1 MNTTSKPL
9 ISILAIVIVCCLGI
23 GYLIGSNSTLGVV
36 VGAGLLVGIPVVVIY
51 AIYPFYGLLVTFI
64 FSFFLLGILR
74 FVDIPL
80 GILMDAIIIYLFVIM
95 LYGLISTKQSLP
107 IQNPLSIL
115 FIVWIV
121 YNILQIANP
130 AAEATVSWVFSIRS
144 IAFTMLIYFVS
155 IRYFASYQNI
165 RTYMFVLLILASLL
179 ALYGIVQE
187 FNGLSGWEEAWV
199 KKDKMRY
206 NLFFTNWKYR
216 KFSFFA
222 DPMTF
227 GVTCAYSGVFALILG
242 FGKNI
247 KTWKRIILFVAAGIM
262 FFSMVFSGTR
272 TAYVMPVAGLVFYV
286 ILNNNLRVI
295 ILSSILFGAGAGII
309 LSPIKSLGPL
319 DANNLERIRSAFM
332 PTQDASFNV
341 RLKNQAM
348 IQPYIQ
354 THPLGGGLG
363 STGMTA
369 GKFTPWTMLSQFQ
382 VDSGFVKIGVE
393 QGTIGL
399 LIYCLLWFFA
409 FKTGIDAYFNS
420 TDEKLKTIIA
430 AILCMFFAVIV
441 ANYAQEVVT
450 MYPTSIVVYCSM
462 GALTS
467 FNWKIKNNLLPKN

>member
-1 MNTTSKPL
+1 MNAHLKIKYALVVLVAVLCSV
-9 ISILAIVIVCCLGI
+9 ISFLMGNNPALGI
-23 GYLIGSNSTLGVV
+23 VLGGGILIGTPILIVFSV
-36 VGAGLLVGIPVVVIY
+36 
-51 AIYPFYGLLVTFI
+51 YPFYGLILTFI
-64 FSFFLLGILR
+64 ISFFLLGILR
-74 FVDIPL
+74 FVDAPL
-80 GILMDAIIIYLFVIM
+80 GILMDAIIIYLFLVM
-95 LYGLISTKQSLP
+95 LYGLIQKRESLP
-107 IQNPLSIL
+107 IRNPLGIL

-121 YNILQIANP
+121 YNIFQVANP
-130 AAEATVSWVFSIRS
+130 AGESIQSWIYAIRPV
-144 IAFTMLIYFVS
+144 AFTMLIYFVAVRYIVNYKQ
-155 IRYFASYQNI
+155 IRI
-165 RTYMFVLLILASLL
+165 YMFVLLILALFL

-187 FNGLSGWEEAWV
+187 FNGLTGWEEAWV

-227 GVTCAYSGVFALILG
+227 GVTCAYTGVFALILG

-247 KTWKRIILFVAAGIM
+247 VSWKRTLLFLGAGIM

-272 TAYVMPVAGLVFYV
+272 TAYVMPVAALAFYV
-286 ILNNNLRVI
+286 ILNFNLRVI
-295 ILSSILFGAGAGII
+295 ILSSILFGAGAGVI

-319 DANNLERIRSAFM
+319 DANSLDRIRSAFM
-332 PTQDASFNV
+332 PAEDASFNV

-354 THPLGGGLG
+354 THPIGGGIG

-393 QGTIGL
+393 QGTLGL

-409 FKTGIDAYFNS
+409 FKTGIDAYFNIQ
-420 TDEKLKTIIA
+420 DEKIRTIIA
-430 AILCMFFAVIV
+430 AILCMFFAIIV

-467 FNWKIKNNLLPKN
+467 FNWQVKNNLLKK